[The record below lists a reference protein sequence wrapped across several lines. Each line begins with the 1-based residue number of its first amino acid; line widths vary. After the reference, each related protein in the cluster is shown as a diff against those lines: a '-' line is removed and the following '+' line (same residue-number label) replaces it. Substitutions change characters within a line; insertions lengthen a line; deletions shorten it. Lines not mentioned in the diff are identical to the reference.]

1 MTEDEPA
8 GRGPEVPGEAVPEP
22 EARPD
27 LQASSAPPGNAVSSE
42 PDTAAPQSGPPAQAS
57 PAPVPQYAPP
67 APFVQGPGFLPPQY
81 PPPCAPPQYTPQY
94 PPPYTPPYAPPQYTP
109 QYAAPAP
116 YGPAWGYGPVPGLP
130 PAYWPAIPPAGPAP
144 GLQWAGMAVRLGALL
159 IDAVIVVGS
168 EVAISFLLVGNA
180 SSGTGYTPQATA
192 VSLGWWIFALAYHPA
207 CWYLFGATAGQRVL
221 GMRVVRAY
229 DGLRPGIGT
238 VLVRYLIFFTVTI
251 FFPIGIISG
260 IVASADPRKQAW
272 HDDVAG
278 TVVVR
283 RA

>member
-1 MTEDEPA
+1 
-8 GRGPEVPGEAVPEP
+8 
-22 EARPD
+22 
-27 LQASSAPPGNAVSSE
+27 
-42 PDTAAPQSGPPAQAS
+42 
-57 PAPVPQYAPP
+57 
-67 APFVQGPGFLPPQY
+67 
-81 PPPCAPPQYTPQY
+81 
-94 PPPYTPPYAPPQYTP
+94 
-109 QYAAPAP
+109 
-116 YGPAWGYGPVPGLP
+116 
-130 PAYWPAIPPAGPAP
+130 
-144 GLQWAGMAVRLGALL
+144 MAVRLGALL

-168 EVAISFLLVGNA
+168 EVAISLLLVGNA
-180 SSGTGYTPQATA
+180 SSGSGYTPEATA
-192 VSLGWWIFALAYHPA
+192 VSLTWWIFALAYHPA

-229 DGLRPGIGT
+229 DGLRPGIGQ

-251 FFPIGIISG
+251 VFPIGIISG